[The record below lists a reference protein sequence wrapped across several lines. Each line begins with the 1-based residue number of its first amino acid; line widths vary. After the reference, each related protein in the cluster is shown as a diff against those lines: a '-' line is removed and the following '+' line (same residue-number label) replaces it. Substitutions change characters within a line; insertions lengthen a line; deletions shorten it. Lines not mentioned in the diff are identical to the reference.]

1 MLQEGYSM
9 YYYVFQSYVRKNN
22 MKEIIPINWH
32 TKVLKEH
39 KKEVTYS
46 TVFSFVISLGYLIWS
61 YAQGSVFVWQSISPI
76 EQPSILVR
84 VFYSA
89 LAFAVPGYLLYIAG
103 FYKFLHNVIVRG
115 LRDWQ
120 LYRGIKAVIWVGLM
134 FLMYEVFGV
143 IVSIMNAGLS
153 FFYNVFK
160 LVLYISP
167 GIGIFLILAVV
178 GAYGIA
184 LAKKRLKLLHN

>member
-1 MLQEGYSM
+1 
-9 YYYVFQSYVRKNN
+9 

-39 KKEVTYS
+39 KKEITYS
-46 TVFSFVISLGYLIWS
+46 TIFSFVISLVYLVWS
-61 YAQGSVFVWQSISPI
+61 CAQGSVFVWQSISPI

-120 LYRGIKAVIWVGLM
+120 LYRGIKAIIWIGLM

-143 IVSIMNAGLS
+143 IVTIMNAVLS
-153 FFYNVFK
+153 FFYNIFK

-167 GIGIFLILAVV
+167 GIGIFLILTIV
-178 GAYGIA
+178 GAYSIA
-184 LAKKRLKLLHN
+184 LAKKRLKLPHN

>member
-1 MLQEGYSM
+1 MF
-9 YYYVFQSYVRKNN
+9 YYVFRSYVRKNN

-39 KKEVTYS
+39 KKEITYS
-46 TVFSFVISLGYLIWS
+46 AAFSFVVSLGYLIWS
-61 YAQGSVFVWQSISPI
+61 FAQGSVFVWQSISPI

-89 LAFAVPGYLLYIAG
+89 LAFAVPGYLLYVVG
-103 FYKFLHNVIVRG
+103 FYKFLHNIIVRG

-120 LYRGIKAVIWVGLM
+120 LYRGIKAVIWVGLIL
-134 FLMYEVFGV
+134 LMYEVFGV
-143 IVSIMNAGLS
+143 IVSIMNAILS
-153 FFYNVFK
+153 FFYNIFK

-167 GIGIFLILAVV
+167 GIGVFLILTIV
-178 GAYGIA
+178 GTYCVA
-184 LAKKRLKLLHN
+184 LAKNRLKLPHN

>member
-1 MLQEGYSM
+1 MLQEGYFTF
-9 YYYVFQSYVRKNN
+9 YYVFRSYVRKNN

-32 TKVLKEH
+32 TKVLKEY
-39 KKEVTYS
+39 KKEIMYS
-46 TVFSFVISLGYLIWS
+46 AAFSFVVALGYLIWS
-61 YAQGSVFVWQSISPI
+61 HLQGSVFVWQSISPI

-89 LAFAVPGYLLYIAG
+89 LAFAVPGYLLYVAG
-103 FYKFLHNVIVRG
+103 FYKFLHNVIIRG

-120 LYRGIKAVIWVGLM
+120 LYRGIKAVIWVGLI

-143 IVSIMNAGLS
+143 IVSIMNAVLS
-153 FFYNVFK
+153 FFYNIFK

-167 GIGIFLILAVV
+167 GIGVFLILTV
-178 GAYGIA
+178 GAYGVA
-184 LAKKRLKLLHN
+184 LTKKRLKLPHN